1 MMPMV
6 KTSDLCALRRGRR
19 PAVPAGRPSSAD
31 LCDTEKGG
39 GSWGNHGFPHV
50 G

>member
-1 MMPMV
+1 MIFGV
-6 KTSDLCALRRGRR
+6 TTGLCATLCGRR
-19 PAVPAGRPSSAD
+19 PASPAGRPRAEN
-31 LCDTEKGG
+31 LCDAEKGG